1 MALTGDEAE
10 AKIAALEDRI
20 SLLFQTTDALE
31 SRFDWAVSRWIGWA
45 TELRLAL
52 TVISN
57 QIEHVCN
64 KLPLS
69 GQGE

>member
-1 MALTGDEAE
+1 MALTQDEME

-20 SLLFQTTDALE
+20 SLLFQTTDTLE
-31 SRFDWAVSRWIGWA
+31 SRFNWGLARWIGWA

-52 TVISN
+52 TVINS
-57 QIEHVCN
+57 QIEHVGD

-69 GQGE
+69 GQEQ